1 MNKFSKIISI
11 MFVLGVVFV
20 LSSCGKKEHIHEFD
34 ESKII
39 QDATCTTEGIKEY
52 KCNGCSETKQET
64 IQKLEHIYETTT
76 VKATCAEAGVKT
88 KKCKLCDYIVEEE
101 IIEKLEH
108 TVVVDKEVA
117 ATCSKYGL
125 GIGSHCSECGE
136 VIQAQ
141 QQLAKKAHEYINN
154 NCKKCGI
161 LKPTEGL
168 KFQLSD
174 DGTSYILVGR
184 GTSDDNIISIPKT
197 YNGLPVSAIA
207 DKVFYGNYQLQSVT
221 IPDSILSIGKE
232 AFSQC
237 RKLTEIIFE
246 NDAQITEI
254 GQSAF
259 YNCISLKEITIPK
272 NLLVIRENAF
282 EKCNQLDKIIF
293 ENDAQ
298 ITEIG
303 QSAFYNCI
311 SLKEITI
318 PKNLLVIGESAFRL
332 CEQLWNLTY
341 EEGSK
346 LDRIESKAFYGCNFK
361 TIIIPEN
368 VTYIE
373 KDAFVGNYKL
383 ENVDIHENNKQFVL
397 ENGFLL
403 DLNNEEIYICFLVAN
418 PTYDIAIIPE
428 GVTTIVDES
437 FEKAMYITD
446 VEIPKTVTSIG
457 KCAFNNC
464 NNLENVIINA
474 IGASIGDDAFRS
486 CVKLTYIK
494 FNNEITMIGEDA
506 FTNCISLSEIIL
518 PDGVTKI
525 GRCAFDNCKSLTRID
540 IPKDVTY
547 ISEYAFEECENLKIV
562 NYRGTVEDWCN
573 ISFGGKK
580 ANPVEYL
587 GKIYMLDENNESYEV
602 KEIIIPDTIT
612 VIGQYQF
619 CGFKN
624 VTKIVLPETITE
636 IRGYAFYNCS
646 SLEKIFI
653 PDSVVRIQ
661 KDVFGKCD
669 SLTIYCETKYLPDGW
684 DSYWISHWN
693 SSKRPV
699 VWGYQ
704 EEQ

>member
-1 MNKFSKIISI
+1 MKKLTRLSIILFILISL
-11 MFVLGVVFV
+11 FTF
-20 LSSCGKKEHIHEFD
+20 SSCGKEHIHEYD
-34 ESKII
+34 EGKII
-39 QDATCTTEGIKEY
+39 KEATCTEDGIKEY
-52 KCNGCSETKQET
+52 KCSCGETKQEVLKQLT
-64 IQKLEHIYETTT
+64 HIYETTK
-76 VKATCAEAGVKT
+76 VEATCSMEGSKT
-88 KKCKLCDYIVEEE
+88 TKCKLCGYVEKEE
-101 IIEKLEH
+101 VIEKLEH
-108 TVVVDKEVA
+108 TIVIDEEVK
-117 ATCSKYGL
+117 ATCTKYGL
-125 GIGSHCSECGE
+125 GRGSHCSVCGL
-136 VIQAQ
+136 VIQEQ
-141 QQLAKKAHEYINN
+141 QKIAKKEHSYINN
-154 NCKKCGI
+154 NCKMCGI

-184 GTSDDNIISIPKT
+184 GTSADNVISIPST

-207 DKVFYGNYQLQSVT
+207 DRVFFENYKLESVT
-221 IPDSILSIGKE
+221 IPESIQSIGKE
-232 AFSQC
+232 VFAKC
-237 RKLTEIIFE
+237 RKLTEVIFE
-246 NDAQITEI
+246 NEAQIIEI
-254 GQSAF
+254 GQGAF
-259 YNCISLKEITIPK
+259 YNCISLKEITMPK

-282 EKCNQLDKIIF
+282 GFCEQLTKIIF
-293 ENDAQ
+293 ENEAQ

-303 QSAFYNCI
+303 QEAFYNCI
-311 SLKEITI
+311 SLKEITM
-318 PKNLLVIGESAFRL
+318 PKNLLVIKENAFGF
-332 CEQLWNLTY
+332 CEQLTNVTY

-346 LDRIESKAFYGCNFK
+346 LDRIESKAFYSCNLK

-373 KDAFVGNYKL
+373 KDAFVCNYKL
-383 ENVDIHENNKQFVL
+383 ENVNIHENNKQFVVK
-397 ENGFLL
+397 NGFLL
-403 DLNNEEIYICFLVAN
+403 DLNNEEIYICFLLAN

-437 FEKAMYITD
+437 FENAMYITD

-464 NNLENVIINA
+464 NNLENVIING

-525 GRCAFDNCKSLTRID
+525 GRCAFDNCNSLTRID

-547 ISEYAFEECENLKIV
+547 ISEYAFEECKSLKIV
-562 NYRGTVEDWCN
+562 NYRGTVEDWCK
-573 ISFGGKK
+573 ISFGGENS
-580 ANPVEYL
+580 NPVKYS
-587 GKIYMLDENNESYEV
+587 GKIYMLNENNESYEV
-602 KEIIIPDTIT
+602 KEMIIPDTIT

-619 CGFKN
+619 YGFKN
-624 VTKIVLPETITE
+624 VTKIVLPKTITE

-646 SLEKIFI
+646 SLEKIVI
-653 PDSVVRIQ
+653 PISVVRMQ
-661 KDVFGKCD
+661 KSVFGKCD

-684 DSYWISHWN
+684 DSYLISHWN